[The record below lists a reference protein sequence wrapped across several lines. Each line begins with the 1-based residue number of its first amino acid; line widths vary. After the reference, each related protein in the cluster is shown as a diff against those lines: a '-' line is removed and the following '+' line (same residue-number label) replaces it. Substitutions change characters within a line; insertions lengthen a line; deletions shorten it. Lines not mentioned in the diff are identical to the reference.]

1 MDATVATIT
10 FAGASEAASIWLA
23 VGTAT
28 VANVVALVVVGLQ
41 VRGSFRLLRAQRQ
54 MDVHERRLTEFYG
67 PLLSL
72 LRANGEIFRRAGPPA
87 FPKEEGSK
95 RRAAAASWKIA
106 RAKVLSNNLAI
117 ENVILGKSHHLA
129 PGDDISAYMGLLVHV
144 QMYQAFQEK
153 ETDWYLQH
161 FRFPP
166 GIVDHVSSWHDSEA
180 KAYLEAIGGRQN
192 VLRK

>member
-1 MDATVATIT
+1 MDTTVANIT
-10 FAGASEAASIWLA
+10 FGAANEAAGIWLA

-28 VANVVALVVVGLQ
+28 VANVVALLVVGLQ
-41 VRGSFRLLRAQRQ
+41 IRSSFDLLKAQRQ

-72 LRANGEIFRRAGPPA
+72 LRANGEIFRHAGPPA

-95 RRAAAASWKIA
+95 RRAAASSWKIA
-106 RAKVLSNNLAI
+106 KGKVLSNNVAI
-117 ENVILGKSHHLA
+117 ENVILEKSHHLA
-129 PGDDISAYMGLLVHV
+129 PGDAIDAYMGLLVHV
-144 QMYQAFQEK
+144 QMYQAFQER

-166 GIVDHVSSWHDSEA
+166 GIVDHVAKWHDSEKA
-180 KAYLEAIGGRQN
+180 AYLEAIGDARK